1 MFHFRA
7 FGRPAAQGSK
17 RYLGN
22 GRFIEAS
29 KYLKPWRE
37 TLTTAIWAAQETY
50 KEQNGDYARFTGPV
64 VVEAVFLLAKPK
76 SVARLWPTTSP
87 DLDKLQRGLGDSL
100 ETDTG
105 LLESDSFIVI
115 WKASKVYTYPEFTGV
130 IVTVRDATKEDL
142 ELIEAKVSNEQPNL
156 HR

>member
-1 MFHFRA
+1 MFFFRA
-7 FGRPAAQGSK
+7 YGRPAAQGSK

-29 KYLKPWRE
+29 NYLKPWRE
-37 TLTTAIWAAQETY
+37 TLSTAIWAAQETY
-50 KEQNGDYARFTGPV
+50 KTEHGDYARFTGPV

-76 SVARLWPTTSP
+76 SVARLWPATSP
-87 DLDKLQRGLGDSL
+87 DLDKLQRALGDSL

-115 WKASKVYTYPEFTGV
+115 WNASKVYTYPEQTGV
-130 IVTVRDATKEDL
+130 IATIREATEEDL
-142 ELIEAKVSNEQPNL
+142 KLIQTKVTT
-156 HR
+156 